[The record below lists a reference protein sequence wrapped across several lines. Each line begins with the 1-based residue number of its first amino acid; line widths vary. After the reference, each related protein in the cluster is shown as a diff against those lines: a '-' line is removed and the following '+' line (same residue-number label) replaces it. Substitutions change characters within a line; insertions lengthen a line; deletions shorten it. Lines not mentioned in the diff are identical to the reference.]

1 MEPVKNWKL
10 VLQHAWSIKLDIL
23 NIILS
28 ALVAGIQIFTG
39 TAVIDPVVL
48 AAVSTVVT
56 VLSMTVRFIKQEKV
70 SGPNEPP
77 S

>member
-1 MEPVKNWKL
+1 MTWVENWKL

-39 TAVIDPVVL
+39 TSIIDPVVL
-48 AAVSTVVT
+48 AAVSSTVT
-56 VLSMTVRFIKQEKV
+56 VLSMVVRLLKQEKV
-70 SGPNEPP
+70 SGPSEPTP
-77 S
+77 